1 MAPRLGRLA
10 VTQKH
15 SNVDAAACPG
25 TLVPNSLALGSS
37 ATLTLTNLNEIPFY
51 HETPA
56 SHVI

>member
-25 TLVPNSLALGSS
+25 TLVPNSLALGQYC
-37 ATLTLTNLNEIPFY
+37 NY
-51 HETPA
+51 HIYKPQRDT
-56 SHVI
+56 VLW